1 MLAFFLLNVLGTLK
15 SKSAFPAGH
24 ELTSGLAD
32 NYLFRNVKLCL
43 RDQSRIG
50 QSKLKEDIMLRE
62 YNLTGCTKFA
72 NFFCLDDPVLID
84 NGSSNSCLICPD
96 GSLIGIK
103 QMENNREDEKLHIK
117 GQATVGTIISII
129 NAGTDEILADAI
141 KVDRG
146 EWEAKIDNVGNIL
159 ENITVMT
166 SNDVQLTRRSKI
178 VKKTMMIMTINVK
191 SITERRPPVELCW
204 TGTS

>member
-1 MLAFFLLNVLGTLK
+1 
-15 SKSAFPAGH
+15 
-24 ELTSGLAD
+24 
-32 NYLFRNVKLCL
+32 
-43 RDQSRIG
+43 
-50 QSKLKEDIMLRE
+50 MLRE

-103 QMENNREDEKLHIK
+103 QMKHNRNEEKLHIK

-129 NAGTDEILADAI
+129 NAGTDEILADGI

-178 VKKTMMIMTINVK
+178 VKKTMMIIKKKKM
-191 SITERRPPVELCW
+191 
-204 TGTS
+204 